1 MVELAK
7 FLRDSLFLWKSQEM
21 NQVMIE
27 QGDLLYKYFETI
39 LQGVIFFEFIDFVA
53 DGSLTVD
60 GGLL

>member
-1 MVELAK
+1 
-7 FLRDSLFLWKSQEM
+7 
-21 NQVMIE
+21 MIE
-27 QGDLLYKYFETI
+27 QGDLFFKYFETI